1 MRHFTLLILLF
12 SGLTAAAQIQRGDRF
27 FTLDGEGGF
36 GAGNTAAVPLLAG
49 NIGGLIYI
57 PKYREGLVYTWPT
70 YGLALT
76 NRLVLGSGFGFAAEF
91 GEYSGASY
99 TLSPYL
105 RYYGIN
111 RPGLGIYAEARTQV
125 TYAGGTV
132 YAADP
137 ITLGAGLQLPLA
149 AGIRF
154 GPTISYVVQEYS
166 NYVQASAR
174 FELVLGRNNR
184 PADTPAA
191 GFHKGSVMLGSQ
203 LASATLRKKF
213 RTVGVTV
220 GSHYF
225 LTDRLTAAVT
235 LGVEDG
241 YRDLGTASSPYIGR
255 WYSYSIGLGSRYYL
269 TTQRQLVYFVEAGG
283 GYEWFGGSM
292 TRNDVVERRS
302 SFRGSLIT
310 VAAGAQFFIRDRVA
324 LEAGPQYRRVFDT
337 DATYSILAVNFGAR
351 FLL

>member
-1 MRHFTLLILLF
+1 MRPLLLSILL
-12 SGLTAAAQIQRGDRF
+12 GLTTITAAQIQRGDHLL
-27 FTLDGEGGF
+27 TLDGEGAF

-57 PKYREGLVYTWPT
+57 PEYREGLFYTWPT
-70 YGLALT
+70 YGFALT

-154 GPTISYVVQEYS
+154 GPTINYVVQEYS
-166 NYVQASAR
+166 NYVQAGAR
-174 FELVLGRNNR
+174 LELVLGRNNR

-191 GFHKGSVMLGSQ
+191 GFRKGSVMLGGQ
-203 LASATLRKKF
+203 LVSATLRRKF
-213 RTVGVTV
+213 RTAGVTA
-220 GSHYF
+220 GGHYF
-225 LTDRLTAAVT
+225 LTDRLTAAVN

-241 YRDLGTASSPYIGR
+241 YREYGRDPSLNVFR
-255 WYSYSIGLGSRYYL
+255 WYSYSLGLSSRYYL

-283 GYEWFGGSM
+283 GYERSGGSV
-292 TRNDVVERRS
+292 TTNDVEDRS
-302 SFRGSLIT
+302 SHDGSLIT

-337 DATYSILAVNFGAR
+337 DATYGVLAVNFGAR

>member
-1 MRHFTLLILLF
+1 MRPLLLGILL
-12 SGLTAAAQIQRGDRF
+12 GLTTITAAQIRRGDRL
-27 FTLDGEGGF
+27 FTLDGEGAF

-57 PKYREGLVYTWPT
+57 PEYREGLVYTWPT

-76 NRLVLGSGFGFAAEF
+76 NRLVLGSGFAFGAEF

-99 TLSPYL
+99 SLSPYL

-111 RPGLGIYAEARTQV
+111 RPGVGVYAEARTQV

-137 ITLGAGLQLPLA
+137 VVVGAGLQFPLA
-149 AGIRF
+149 PGIRV
-154 GPTISYVVQEYS
+154 GPTVDYVIQGRNNS
-166 NYVQASAR
+166 IQAAAR

-184 PADTPAA
+184 PADKPVA
-191 GFHKGSVMLGSQ
+191 GFQKGSIMLGSQ
-203 LASATLRKKF
+203 LVSAMFREKF
-213 RTVGVTV
+213 RTVGVVV
-220 GSHYF
+220 GGHYF
-225 LTDRLTAAVT
+225 LTDRLTTAVNV
-235 LGVEDG
+235 GVENG
-241 YRDLGTASSPYIGR
+241 YRDIGTSISTYVAR

-283 GYEWFGGSM
+283 GYERVGGTM
-292 TRNDVVERRS
+292 TRDDVVESRRS
-302 SFRGSLIT
+302 FDGSLVT
-310 VAAGAQFFIRDRVA
+310 VAAGAQLFIRDRVA

-337 DATYSILAVNFGAR
+337 DDRYSILALNFGAR